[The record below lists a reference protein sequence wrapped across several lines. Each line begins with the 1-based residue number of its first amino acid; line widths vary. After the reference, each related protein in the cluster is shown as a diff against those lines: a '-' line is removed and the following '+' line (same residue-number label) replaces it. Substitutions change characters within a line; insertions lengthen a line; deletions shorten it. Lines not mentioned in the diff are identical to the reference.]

1 MSTQNASNA
10 AAFVPEA
17 GIGLP
22 IAVGTFG
29 FSVLMLGIGDAGLGS
44 V

>member
-1 MSTQNASNA
+1 MSTQDASNA
-10 AAFVPEA
+10 AAFAPEA

-29 FSVLMLGIGDAGLGS
+29 FLVGVLGIPTAG
-44 V
+44 